1 MKSEEKNGGGRMID
15 ITKYETALKD
25 LGGQYFIKDIQFVP
39 DLTAWAKEKRQDLTE
54 PYNPM
59 KLVTSTGIGLIMI
72 AQKEIKEEMLN
83 DVIKNLDVRWTL
95 RNTNTDIDG
104 KLNSIKKRLVYCY
117 LKERARTMKDIGGD
131 EQVEDQ
137 WAIDEME
144 NLGYFEE

>member
-1 MKSEEKNGGGRMID
+1 MID

>member
-1 MKSEEKNGGGRMID
+1 MID

-104 KLNSIKKRLVYCY
+104 KLNSVKKRLVYCY